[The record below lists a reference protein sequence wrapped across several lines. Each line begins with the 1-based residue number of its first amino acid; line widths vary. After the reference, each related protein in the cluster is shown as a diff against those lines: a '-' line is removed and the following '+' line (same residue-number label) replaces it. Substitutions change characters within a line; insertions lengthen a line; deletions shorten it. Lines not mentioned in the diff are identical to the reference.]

1 MERWHFFHFQKQRI
15 EPMNLFQTDGT
26 KPRPLAGIRIVECGV
41 WHAGPGGSAIL
52 ADLGAEVIKVESLDG
67 EPERTLGRSLGT
79 TSFEG
84 VEKDDWTLLFEIS
97 NRNKKGICL
106 DIASPEGKE
115 VLHRLVATA
124 DVFTTNLR
132 KTTVPQL
139 GIDYETLKAVNP
151 KIIHASLSGFGS
163 QGKMSEAGGF
173 DPMAQAMS
181 GMVFL
186 AGHDEPTVLQTF
198 IVDQLA
204 SITLSQAIQTALFV
218 RERHGYGQALHVSL
232 YSAAIWLLYC
242 NITATSVMGYNGHA
256 SWDRFANPPLRNTYK
271 CGDGKW
277 MMCTNNPEHKYW
289 DRFCTV
295 TGLTEEMQ
303 DPRFATATARK
314 ENARELVMF
323 LDLAMLAKSREEWL
337 ALLNG
342 AGLLFCPV
350 QTIDEVLKDPQALA
364 NNYIIDVDHAVMG
377 KVRLPGYPVQFS
389 ANDTCVGP
397 APERGEHTDTVLAEL
412 GYSLE
417 AVDRLRVKAV
427 AK

>member
-1 MERWHFFHFQKQRI
+1 
-15 EPMNLFQTDGT
+15 MNHFQTDGT

-79 TSFEG
+79 TSFDG
-84 VEKDDWTLLFEIS
+84 VEKADWTLLFEIS

-106 DIASPEGKE
+106 DVVSPEGKE

-124 DVFTTNLR
+124 DVFITNLR
-132 KTTVPQL
+132 KTTVPKL
-139 GIDYETLKAVNP
+139 GIDYETLKSVNP
-151 KIIHASLSGFGS
+151 NIIHASLSGFGS
-163 QGKMSEAGGF
+163 QGEMSDYGGF

-186 AGHDEPTVLQTF
+186 AGHEEPTVLQTF

-232 YSAAIWLLYC
+232 YSTAIWLLYC
-242 NITATSVMGYNGHA
+242 NITATSVMGYNAQA

-271 CGDGKW
+271 CRDGKW

-289 DRFCTV
+289 DHFCAV
-295 TGLTEEMQ
+295 TGLTEQMQ
-303 DPRFATATARK
+303 DPKFATATARK
-314 ENARELVMF
+314 ENAEELVRF
-323 LDLAMLAKSREEWL
+323 LDQVMLTKDRDEWL
-337 ALLNG
+337 ELLNG
-342 AGLLFCPV
+342 ARLLFCPV
-350 QTIDEVLKDPQALA
+350 QTIDEVIRDPQALS
-364 NNYIIDVDHAVMG
+364 NRYIIDVDHPVMG

-397 APERGEHTDTVLAEL
+397 APERGEHTTAVLTEL
-412 GYSLE
+412 GYDAE
-417 AVDRLRVKAV
+417 DVDQLRARGVTR
-427 AK
+427 